1 MADNSP
7 QHPAATATT
16 QPEGHLEVDDNLD
29 ANDSLYHSTIGG
41 EIYAYE
47 NGRRYHAFREGTYPV
62 PNDEDEQDRMDLVHH
77 VYSILLDGKLHLAP
91 IDENPQRVLDL
102 GTGTGIWAIDFA
114 DEHPSAEVIGNDL
127 SPIQPEWNPPNC
139 TFEVDDYEDEWLY
152 RTEFDFIHARELEA
166 CVGDEDLMLQRAF
179 RHIRS
184 NGYVELQGVDARFE
198 SDDGTLDKGPNAKL
212 WMKHLIEACAK
223 FGKPVDCADKWKDR
237 LIKAGFVDVQ
247 QEVRKL
253 PIGPW
258 PKDPKLKELGRY
270 QAIQESKVIDSYTPK
285 LFEYALGWSADEIQ
299 VLMAQVKNELRDP
312 AIHLYLPVY
321 FVWGGVRGSML
332 DDEFE
337 GPETSDAHDNNTEL
351 LRVLKPRKVTALQ
364 SWAGKLKEILSSLD
378 TKVNQLSDGVQNMRF
393 RQLNKEHQAILD
405 WLIPVDYGAQQS
417 DYFGNRQKGTGQ
429 WLLESTE
436 HRDWRVVNGK
446 TLFCPGIPVAGKTIP
461 SSIIINDLH
470 NKLSG
475 NPSIGIGYIYCNFR
489 RQKEQNIND
498 LLASLLKQ
506 LSRSWR
512 CLPESVKL
520 LYDKHEKNGTRPL
533 VEKLSAALQSV
544 VQSYEKVFIVI
555 DALDECQTLDD
566 CRGKLLSEIFRLQS
580 RFTVNFCATDRLI
593 SQ

>member
-1 MADNSP
+1 MADISP
-7 QHPAATATT
+7 QDPAATATI

-29 ANDSLYHSTIGG
+29 ANDSLYHST
-41 EIYAYE
+41 YE

-91 IDENPQRVLDL
+91 IDDNPQRVLDL

-166 CVGDEDLMLQRAF
+166 CVGDEDLLLQRAF

-321 FVWGGVRGSML
+321 FVWGR
-332 DDEFE
+332 
-337 GPETSDAHDNNTEL
+337 
-351 LRVLKPRKVTALQ
+351 KP
-364 SWAGKLKEILSSLD
+364 
-378 TKVNQLSDGVQNMRF
+378 
-393 RQLNKEHQAILD
+393 
-405 WLIPVDYGAQQS
+405 
-417 DYFGNRQKGTGQ
+417 
-429 WLLESTE
+429 
-436 HRDWRVVNGK
+436 
-446 TLFCPGIPVAGKTIP
+446 
-461 SSIIINDLH
+461 
-470 NKLSG
+470 
-475 NPSIGIGYIYCNFR
+475 
-489 RQKEQNIND
+489 
-498 LLASLLKQ
+498 
-506 LSRSWR
+506 
-512 CLPESVKL
+512 
-520 LYDKHEKNGTRPL
+520 
-533 VEKLSAALQSV
+533 
-544 VQSYEKVFIVI
+544 
-555 DALDECQTLDD
+555 
-566 CRGKLLSEIFRLQS
+566 
-580 RFTVNFCATDRLI
+580 
-593 SQ
+593 

>member
-1 MADNSP
+1 M
-7 QHPAATATT
+7 
-16 QPEGHLEVDDNLD
+16 
-29 ANDSLYHSTIGG
+29 
-41 EIYAYE
+41 
-47 NGRRYHAFREGTYPV
+47 

-166 CVGDEDLMLQRAF
+166 CVGDEDLLLQRAF

-223 FGKPVDCADKWKDR
+223 FGKPVDCADKWKHR

-247 QEVRKL
+247 QELRKL

-321 FVWGGVRGSML
+321 FVWGR
-332 DDEFE
+332 
-337 GPETSDAHDNNTEL
+337 
-351 LRVLKPRKVTALQ
+351 KP
-364 SWAGKLKEILSSLD
+364 
-378 TKVNQLSDGVQNMRF
+378 
-393 RQLNKEHQAILD
+393 
-405 WLIPVDYGAQQS
+405 
-417 DYFGNRQKGTGQ
+417 
-429 WLLESTE
+429 
-436 HRDWRVVNGK
+436 
-446 TLFCPGIPVAGKTIP
+446 
-461 SSIIINDLH
+461 
-470 NKLSG
+470 
-475 NPSIGIGYIYCNFR
+475 
-489 RQKEQNIND
+489 
-498 LLASLLKQ
+498 
-506 LSRSWR
+506 
-512 CLPESVKL
+512 
-520 LYDKHEKNGTRPL
+520 
-533 VEKLSAALQSV
+533 
-544 VQSYEKVFIVI
+544 
-555 DALDECQTLDD
+555 
-566 CRGKLLSEIFRLQS
+566 
-580 RFTVNFCATDRLI
+580 
-593 SQ
+593 